1 METRT
6 PGDRRITRP
15 WPVEEPAGSG
25 RPADAPDPERP
36 YALVVVD
43 VGADGAAV
51 LGACDLVFEG
61 GSASVTID
69 VLAEVARDVLLP
81 VVARRSDDQPAAW
94 DLLSVG
100 RVRLPSGTSVTVT
113 IRRGGPD
120 GLMFTEPSG
129 VVPDGCSWAEIRA
142 IVAEADAR
150 PPTKVDLVCAV
161 ELNGTDI
168 DVAARIAFLQR
179 LIDRFHRLPRS
190 RDWLRVA
197 LLGYRDHDY
206 DNVLPDVRDPVRVS
220 KLDVAEAALRN
231 LTRWKAKPAI
241 NLLGAPAEDA
251 FAKLAGIPWRAGSKR
266 VLVTLGMRAPHR
278 KAQGRDVAT
287 NVCPQE
293 HDWKKLLEDAVQANR
308 LKLVAVRDGARQPM
322 AEGFT
327 ERAYKRFEKRTR
339 DAWRR
344 LGAGNWLDLTAADP
358 GEIARMVGV
367 TGWWGGTTGLPLLVR
382 RPAPETRPA

>member
-1 METRT
+1 MGTRS

-15 WPVEEPAGSG
+15 WPVDKPAESG

-51 LGACDLVFEG
+51 LGACDLVFED

-81 VVARRSDDQPAAW
+81 VVARGSDEQPVDW

-100 RVRLPSGTSVTVT
+100 RVRLSSGTSVTVT
-113 IRRGGPD
+113 IRRGGPA
-120 GLMFTEPSG
+120 GLIFTAPSG
-129 VVPDGCSWAEIRA
+129 VVPDPRSWAEIRA
-142 IVAEADAR
+142 IVSEAGAR
-150 PPTKVDLVCAV
+150 PSTQVDLVCAI
-161 ELNGTDI
+161 ELNGTDV

-190 RDWLRVA
+190 RDWLRVG

-206 DNVLPDVRDPVRVS
+206 DNVLPDERDPVRVS

-231 LTRWKAKPAI
+231 LARWKARPAT

-278 KAQGRDVAT
+278 KAQGRDIAT
-287 NVCPQE
+287 NVCPNE
-293 HDWKKLLEDAVQANR
+293 HDWKKLLEDAVQSNR

-322 AEGFT
+322 TEGFT

-344 LGAGNWLDLTAADP
+344 LGAGNWLELTTADP
-358 GEIARMVGV
+358 SDIARVVGV
-367 TGWWGGTTGLPLLVR
+367 TGWWDGTTALPLLVR
-382 RPAPETRPA
+382 RPTRESRLA